1 MLIDL
6 LSVGKV
12 LSTSIDK
19 QFRLTFVLPC
29 KVNVGG
35 KYTSLDDVSVEFLH
49 GVFWQRR
56 LLVVN
61 SLTG

>member
-12 LSTSIDK
+12 LSTNIDK

-29 KVNVGG
+29 TVNVGG
-35 KYTSLDDVSVEFLH
+35 KYTSLESVSGEFLH
-49 GVFWQRR
+49 GVF
-56 LLVVN
+56 
-61 SLTG
+61 